1 MKLRE
6 FECPLAHRTQWVND
20 AERKMAV
27 KIQMGEGVLYQK
39 LEVVSNQRHNLVTA
53 DSRMLNG
60 LKE

>member
-1 MKLRE
+1 
-6 FECPLAHRTQWVND
+6 
-20 AERKMAV
+20 MAV